1 MLLTLR
7 AVHSPKHGLVRP
19 SNAQLTV
26 ELSGG
31 RAYLFHSAADTAAV
45 LVEVDASPGA
55 EFPTPG
61 RGAHAALLARALAA
75 FFPATAGGDSTPFE
89 VEARITALWNPGG
102 ESVFRRLFEP
112 LGYAVDPVPISL
124 DPAQPRSGPNGYW
137 VLGLSGRQRFADLVS
152 HLQVLLPLFD
162 PRPRAE
168 RLSDAE
174 ELRDEGRRW
183 IETHPARAM
192 IERNLLGRT
201 SGRGHHDL
209 RHDAVLAAL
218 KASGARRVLDLGCGT
233 GTLLRRLLEE
243 PRFEE
248 VAGVEVVLEDLAA
261 ARSAL
266 PPSGRGRVMH
276 GSLTYRDPR
285 LAGYDAAVLVE
296 VIEHMD
302 PAQLAACE
310 GVVWRSARPATV
322 VVTTPNA
329 EYNALSGDAARS
341 RHPDHRFEWTR
352 AEFRAWADGVA
363 ARHGYVVDYGTAG
376 PEDPHAGPLTQMAVF
391 SVLTGPPPGEDAD
404 SSRAAISLDDVA
416 GERTIQTRRGM
427 AIHVPAERADTALEA
442 VSRFAV
448 DPRWLICLPAPEL
461 AAAAVEGVGEHP
473 EAALAFY
480 LGCGVSSVAAEEL
493 HAGTRAVAII
503 CRDADAAQR
512 RFGVGA
518 GETGAVYT
526 ASGQAFFAT
535 RAAEEVFLA
544 RLRGALDAG
553 GLWNELRTEWIA
565 LDGVLEGMQVFREV
579 NPRLRPPAAL
589 YLAVG
594 AAERAMLEAAEA
606 ALAGA
611 DASGDDVAELQVRT
625 RKRAA
630 SNRAYLDACRRAFHP
645 VRSTGELR
653 FAPLRILAS
662 QEAVH
667 AERDPCWHRERLAPA
682 CRPAPRT
689 LSETEQRV
697 VDPADP
703 VAVAEVAAWWN
714 AIQSK
719 GGAGVTIR
727 PRVPAGYRTQLPP
740 ALRCRG
746 ADALRLAHGPG
757 PFPASSP
764 REAGDAADRAVRE
777 WALSLEALDRF
788 AAGEP
793 VARVHECV
801 FAALA
806 LKLPP
811 RR

>member
-7 AVHSPKHGLVRP
+7 AVHSPEHGLARR
-19 SNAQLTV
+19 SDAQKSV

-31 RAYLFHSAADTAAV
+31 RAHLFHPAADTAAV

-55 EFPTPG
+55 EFPTAG

-75 FFPATAGGDSTPFE
+75 FFPASAGGDSTPFE
-89 VEARITALWNPGG
+89 VEARISALWSPGG
-102 ESVFRRLFEP
+102 DSILRRLFEP
-112 LGYAVDPVPISL
+112 LGYAVDAAPIPL
-124 DPAQPRSGPNGYW
+124 DPAQPRSGPSGYW
-137 VLGLSGRQRFADLVS
+137 VLGLSGRPRFADLVS
-152 HLQVLLPLFD
+152 HLRVLLPLFD

-168 RLSDAE
+168 RLSDAAA
-174 ELRDEGRRW
+174 LRDDGQRW

-192 IERNLLGRT
+192 VERNLLGRT

-218 KASGARRVLDLGCGT
+218 RASGARRVLDLGCGT
-233 GTLLRRLLEE
+233 GALLRRLLEE

-248 VAGVEVVLEDLAA
+248 VVGVEVVLEDLAT
-261 ARSAL
+261 ARSGL
-266 PPSGRGRVMH
+266 PPAGRGRVMH

-285 LAGYDAAVLVE
+285 LAGYDAAALVE

-310 GVVWRSARPATV
+310 GVVWRTARPTTV

-329 EYNALSGDAARS
+329 EYDALSDATAGR

-363 ARHGYVVDYGTAG
+363 ARHGYEVRYAPAG

-391 SVLTGPPPGEDAD
+391 SVLAGPPPAEDAD
-404 SSRAAISLDDVA
+404 SSDGGVSLDEVV
-416 GERTIQTRRGM
+416 GERTFQTRRGV
-427 AIHVPAERADTALEA
+427 AVHVWAEQAAAALEA
-442 VSRFAV
+442 VSRFSV

-480 LGCGVSSVAAEEL
+480 RSRGVPSVAVEEL
-493 HAGTRAVAII
+493 HAGTRAVAVV
-503 CRDADAAQR
+503 CRDADAARR
-512 RFGVGA
+512 RFGVAA
-518 GETGAVYT
+518 GETGAIYT

-535 RAAEEVFLA
+535 RAAEEGLLA

-553 GLWNELRTEWIA
+553 GLWEELRTEWIA
-565 LDGVLEGMQVFREV
+565 LEGVLEGMPVFREV

-594 AAERAMLEAAEA
+594 AAERAMLEAEEA
-606 ALAGA
+606 ALARA
-611 DASGDDVAELQVRT
+611 DASGDDVTEVRM
-625 RKRAA
+625 RARERAA

-645 VRSTGELR
+645 VRSAGELR
-653 FAPLRILAS
+653 FAPCRILAS
-662 QEAVH
+662 REAVH
-667 AERDPCWHRERLAPA
+667 ADRDPCWHRERLAPA
-682 CRPAPRT
+682 CRAAPRT
-689 LSETEQRV
+689 LSGTEQVV
-697 VDPADP
+697 VDSADP
-703 VAVAEVAAWWN
+703 TAGAEVAAWWN
-714 AIQSK
+714 AIQAR
-719 GGAGVTIR
+719 GGAGLTVR
-727 PRVPAGYRTQLPP
+727 PRVPAEDGTRLPP
-740 ALRCRG
+740 VLRCRG
-746 ADALRLAHGPG
+746 EHALRLAHGPG
-757 PFPASSP
+757 PLADL
-764 REAGDAADRAVRE
+764 REAGEAADRSVRA

-788 AAGEP
+788 TAGEP
-793 VARVHECV
+793 VARVHACV

-806 LKLPP
+806 LGLPS